1 MIKRL
6 ETLLSKERL
15 KELDLFSLEKRRLRG
30 DLMTVFQ
37 YLKGSYKE
45 DGGALST
52 RKIKGGQM
60 ATGTRYTGRGFI

>member
-37 YLKGSYKE
+37 YLSR
-45 DGGALST
+45 AITS
-52 RKIKGGQM
+52 
-60 ATGTRYTGRGFI
+60 GRRISLHME